1 MKKYSRYDHLNAVVS
16 YLEKVWYP
24 GEDLA
29 QLRVDAVH
37 SVSKKHDVRYQT
49 VLSCCTRGFHRTA
62 EELDDWLE
70 QRLKGPTPTPSHTP
84 RNPMAEVTLEK
95 VYEKLLEMERKID
108 EQGKKIDDN
117 DDRTEGRLAAIALNI
132 LEIKQDIKAL
142 AAEDTPPHQLV

>member
-1 MKKYSRYDHLNAVVS
+1 
-16 YLEKVWYP
+16 
-24 GEDLA
+24 
-29 QLRVDAVH
+29 
-37 SVSKKHDVRYQT
+37 
-49 VLSCCTRGFHRTA
+49 
-62 EELDDWLE
+62 
-70 QRLKGPTPTPSHTP
+70 
-84 RNPMAEVTLEK
+84 MAEVTLEK